1 MSEHRRDILQMLSE
15 GKITADE
22 AERLISALEKD
33 QPASASGN
41 SETGSKAKPKYLRV
55 VVDSQ
60 HSYGNHGPTSVNIR
74 VPMQLLRAGVKLASL
89 IPAQARAQVNDAM
102 REKGVPFDLSQI
114 KPENLEELIDQ
125 LNDLTIDVD
134 ESRGQTK
141 VKVFCE

>member
-1 MSEHRRDILQMLSE
+1 MSEHRREVLQMLSE

-22 AERLISALEKD
+22 AEQLISALEKE
-33 QPASASGN
+33 QSASANGS
-41 SETGSKAKPKYLRV
+41 SEAGAKAKPKYLRV

-60 HSYGNHGPTSVNIR
+60 NSHRDHGPTSVNIR

-89 IPAQARAQVNDAM
+89 IPVQARAQVNDAM
-102 REKGVPFDLSQI
+102 RERGVPFDLSQI

-141 VKVFCE
+141 VRVFCE

>member
-1 MSEHRRDILQMLSE
+1 MSEHRMEVLQMLAE
-15 GKITADE
+15 GKITAEE
-22 AERLISALEKD
+22 AERLIAALEKE
-33 QPASASGN
+33 QPASANGG
-41 SETGSKAKPKYLRV
+41 SEAGPKAKPRYLRV

-60 HSYGNHGPTSVNIR
+60 NGHGGHGPRLVNIR
-74 VPMQLLRAGVKLASL
+74 VPVQLLRAGVKLASL
-89 IPAQARAQVNDAM
+89 IPAQARDEVNDAM
-102 REKGVPFDLSQI
+102 RERGVHFDLSQI